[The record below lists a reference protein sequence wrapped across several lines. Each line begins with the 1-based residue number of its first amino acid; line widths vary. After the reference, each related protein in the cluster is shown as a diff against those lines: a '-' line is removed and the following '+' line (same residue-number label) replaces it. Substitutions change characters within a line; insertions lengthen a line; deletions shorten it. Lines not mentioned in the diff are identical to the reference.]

1 MNCKTMKNETI
12 SGWLNINKEPNISS
26 AQVVNMVK
34 RITKVKKAG
43 HAGTLDPLASGVL
56 PIAIGSATKTVRY
69 MMNSVKTYEF
79 IINWG
84 YGTDTDDKEGKIIAQ
99 SMKRPSK
106 ENIIKSLAKFEG
118 NIFQIPPNYSAIKID
133 GVRSYKLAR
142 QSKETKLPVRK
153 VKVEKLELLEY
164 INPDYSKFYL
174 KCEKGV
180 YVRSI
185 ARDLAKLLGTY
196 GHVSKLCRLSVNNF
210 YYKDAILLADLSKLV
225 DKSSMS
231 RCIHPISV
239 VLDDIPAIDLDEH
252 KANLLSN
259 GQKVLFSEDGLDKVE
274 IIEEVYITCANN
286 PWAIAKYEKGFLLPR
301 KIF

>member
-1 MNCKTMKNETI
+1 MNGKTMKNETI

-84 YGTDTDDKEGKIIAQ
+84 CGTDTDDKEGKIIAQ

-106 ENIIKSLAKFEG
+106 EKIIKNLAKFEG
-118 NIFQIPPNYSAIKID
+118 NIFQIPPNYSAIKLD

-142 QSKETKLPVRK
+142 QSKEIKLPVRK

-164 INPDYSKFYL
+164 INADYSRFYL
-174 KCEKGV
+174 KCE
-180 YVRSI
+180 
-185 ARDLAKLLGTY
+185 
-196 GHVSKLCRLSVNNF
+196 
-210 YYKDAILLADLSKLV
+210 
-225 DKSSMS
+225 
-231 RCIHPISV
+231 
-239 VLDDIPAIDLDEH
+239 
-252 KANLLSN
+252 
-259 GQKVLFSEDGLDKVE
+259 
-274 IIEEVYITCANN
+274 
-286 PWAIAKYEKGFLLPR
+286 
-301 KIF
+301 